1 MISKI
6 GSFARKGFSLVRKG
20 VAVAC
25 TALALGVASAIVSNP
40 VHAQS
45 TGPDLSAVTDGVDG
59 LKTAVL
65 AAGATVI
72 AAGIALAAVKFG
84 GKWVLRLFKSF
95 SS

>member
-1 MISKI
+1 MKHIVRL
-6 GSFARKGFSLVRKG
+6 ARKYALPALG
-20 VAVAC
+20 AVA
-25 TALALGVASAIVSNP
+25 LATVARAE
-40 VHAQS
+40 
-45 TGPDLSAVTDGVDG
+45 GEPDLSAVTTGVTG

>member
-6 GSFARKGFSLVRKG
+6 GSFARKGLSLVRKG
-20 VAVAC
+20 VAIAC

-40 VHAQS
+40 AHAQS
-45 TGPDLSAVTDGVDG
+45 TVDLSAVTDGVDD

-65 AAGATVI
+65 AAGAIVI
-72 AAGIALAAVKFG
+72 GAGIALAAVKFG